1 MVMSPFRL
9 TAGMHGIKQVPYV
22 SKTVRGQARFW
33 TDLSVSQNV
42 DLPQTRFV
50 DMLSGSRAAGA
61 AKPHGIG
68 VRVTAAARSRP
79 GIQPTV
85 LYTMKGPHKYYLYG
99 ALPGTVYLVLD
110 TRKRVTQILPYLV
123 HI

>member
-1 MVMSPFRL
+1 MVQPTRL
-9 TAGMHGIKQVPYV
+9 ATKSHHK
-22 SKTVRGQARFW
+22 
-33 TDLSVSQNV
+33 
-42 DLPQTRFV
+42 
-50 DMLSGSRAAGA
+50 LSGSRAAGA

-110 TRKRVTQILPYLV
+110 TRKRIKDRHRYYLYGALPGPQIKDRHRYYLYGALPGPQMKD
-123 HI
+123 